1 MASSTADLIKA
12 LGNLKDFI
20 SGLKLGS
27 EEAEKA
33 KGIFSDLEGGIE
45 SFGKALDNTSTGL
58 TKFSQMSISSS
69 NTLSD
74 MVSVLKS
81 ADGAINGFLT
91 STEKFSGIVGMKSFV
106 GNLTGTIKEV
116 SGIVTGLTD
125 IAVGMVE
132 NYDSLDKGTRELT
145 SSQYEY
151 AASLGL
157 NFDQAVKNTSA
168 FQDLI
173 KTNSD
178 FAKSGIYFNSE
189 DFKKGIKALQD
200 AGISMEEL
208 GRKSDVAAGGLNNMQ
223 AMTMQAKAM
232 GMDISEYSRKIA
244 GMVREN
250 GISIEDSMKL
260 MASSQDIAKDTGL
273 KVDEVTRSLDGATN
287 GFQKMGATMD
297 FARPVLKG
305 FSESIKDVGLGI
317 TQAGD
322 LAQDFSKSLL
332 GIVNNPALAYITS
345 MKGGF
350 AGAMGGPGGVLNPS
364 IQMQAMMLSQE
375 PGDQAELAKNL
386 SMGMRETLKSFTGGD
401 IVTVKD
407 AAAGGADMQSRF
419 YAQQQMLGSV
429 FGISDTTT
437 QSRVLEYLSQL
448 EKATAEGNQEQID
461 KINQQIAD
469 ATKGND
475 KTLDLQQKMSIAMNK
490 TVILIQE
497 QLNLEK
503 AKFIAAGGEG
513 DILGLV
519 TRLTT
524 ASENLLNDPTNQKS
538 KDEAAAIKE
547 ELAKRFGAAT
557 APSPQPPPE
566 VGATGGNGGGSNAPI
581 GTTTVNQGGLT
592 ISGSGGSSNVTV
604 NLNVNRA
611 PGTEGVDI
619 SVGSVSAGPGQPTK
633 R

>member
-1 MASSTADLIKA
+1 MASSTADILKL
-12 LGNLKDFI
+12 LGSLKDLI
-20 SGLKLGS
+20 SGLNLG
-27 EEAEKA
+27 A
-33 KGIFSDLEGGIE
+33 KEMKQVDGIFSDLTSSVGSLGN
-45 SFGKALDNTSTGL
+45 ALDNTAKGFST
-58 TKFSQMSISSS
+58 FSQMSIKSSS
-69 NTLSD
+69 TLSD

-81 ADGAINGFLT
+81 GEGAITNFGKSLDSLASVAGLGFV
-91 STEKFSGIVGMKSFV
+91 SSAI
-106 GNLTGTIKEV
+106 TGTITEV
-116 SGIVTGLTD
+116 AGLVSKFGE
-125 IAVGMVE
+125 AAHSMVE
-132 NYDSLDKGTRELT
+132 NYDNMDKGTRELMNT
-145 SSQYEY
+145 QYQY

-157 NFDQAVKNTSA
+157 SFDGAVKNTEA
-168 FQDLI
+168 FKDLI

-178 FAKSGIYFNSE
+178 FAKAGIYFGSE
-189 DFKKGIKALQD
+189 DFKKGIAALQD

-208 GRKSDVAAGGLNNMQ
+208 GRKSGIAAGGLNNMQ

-232 GMDISEYSRKIA
+232 GMDIGEYSRKIA
-244 GMVREN
+244 GMVRDN

-273 KVDEVTRSLDGATN
+273 KVDEVTRSLDGATG

-350 AGAMGGPGGVLNPS
+350 GGAMGGAGGILNPS
-364 IQMQAMMLSQE
+364 IQMQALMLSQE

-401 IVTVKD
+401 ITTVKE
-407 AAAGGADMQSRF
+407 AAAGGADVQSRF

-448 EKATAEGNQEQID
+448 EEATAEGNQEQID

-475 KTLDLQQKMSIAMNK
+475 KTLDMQQKISQSMDK
-490 TVILIQE
+490 TVILLQE
-497 QLNLEK
+497 QLNLQK
-503 AKFIAAGGEG
+503 ANFIAQGGDAKILDLVNDITKKSEALLLKPDDKALTQQVKDKTTELGDMLNKAG
-513 DILGLV
+513 I
-519 TRLTT
+519 
-524 ASENLLNDPTNQKS
+524 APPPP
-538 KDEAAAIKE
+538 EAAA
-547 ELAKRFGAAT
+547 T
-557 APSPQPPPE
+557 A
-566 VGATGGNGGGSNAPI
+566 
-581 GTTTVNQGGLT
+581 GTK
-592 ISGSGGSSNVTV
+592 SGSGAQLGTTAGGQGGATIGSGTTV
-604 NLNVNRA
+604 FVFRDQTA
-611 PGTEGVDI
+611 GGIDI
-619 SVGSVSAGPGQPTK
+619 QQSSVGAAPGQPTK
-633 R
+633 VQRK